1 LGRDGGFFQRK
12 DHASSGQDRQQSPR
26 VGVIEALEAY
36 TSEHPESIEEVL
48 SWPPIKFEYLYRAHV
63 RRKAI
68 QEATA
73 YKNSMVAGLMANTNL
88 DDGQQTRQNIL
99 NGIEEKHLETI
110 FTIYNG
116 KRDEELDFSGDP
128 LFAKVPRLDS
138 DKKSPVPTT
147 DTTEDLEIDQA

>member
-1 LGRDGGFFQRK
+1 
-12 DHASSGQDRQQSPR
+12 
-26 VGVIEALEAY
+26 
-36 TSEHPESIEEVL
+36 
-48 SWPPIKFEYLYRAHV
+48 
-63 RRKAI
+63 
-68 QEATA
+68 
-73 YKNSMVAGLMANTNL
+73 MVAGLMANTNL